1 MPTEIIPILIL
12 FKFADSQYIYR
23 MFRLQ
28 LMVQSS
34 LTSLVYDKTLLTA
47 AHAADTGKAT
57 TVMSTDVTSISESPH
72 MIHDAIGQV
81 IELTFGLLILG
92 DQVRWLW
99 PVPLVIIFRKY
110 IVRSEHPGSNKG
122 VQYAPE

>member
-1 MPTEIIPILIL
+1 MSAKIIPILIP

-110 IVRSEHPGSNKG
+110 PVGTL
-122 VQYAPE
+122 